1 MVKFQSADNQAVC
14 AAAQANACGMS
25 KSRSCEPHQVRL
37 FHGLV
42 RVDAIQ
48 PFCLFFRQL
57 QDVSASSVL
66 TDNVNSL
73 RREGL
78 PEDWTPVDVDKN

>member
-1 MVKFQSADNQAVC
+1 MVKLQSVENQADC
-14 AAAQANACGMS
+14 AAAQANACGLS
-25 KSRSCEPHQVRL
+25 ESGSCEPHQVRL
-37 FHGLV
+37 VHGLV

-48 PFCLFFRQL
+48 PFSLFFRQL
-57 QDVSASSVL
+57 QDVSAPSIL

-78 PEDWTPVDVDKN
+78 PKDWTPVDVDKN